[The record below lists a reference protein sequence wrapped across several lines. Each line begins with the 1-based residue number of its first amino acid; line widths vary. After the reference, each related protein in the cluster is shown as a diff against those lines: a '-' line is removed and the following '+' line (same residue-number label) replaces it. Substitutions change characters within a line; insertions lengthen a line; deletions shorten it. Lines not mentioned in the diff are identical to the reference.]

1 MGEKFTMMFKDGSSM
16 EINYPK
22 DSLNLLKMARM
33 QKATIG
39 NIINITGEGK
49 VAKTL
54 RKRYNLT
61 NEQESSTLD
70 LLASTSGLSKEKI
83 LEKKEQVTQNLEKLK
98 RRLH

>member
-39 NIINITGEGK
+39 NIINITGEDK